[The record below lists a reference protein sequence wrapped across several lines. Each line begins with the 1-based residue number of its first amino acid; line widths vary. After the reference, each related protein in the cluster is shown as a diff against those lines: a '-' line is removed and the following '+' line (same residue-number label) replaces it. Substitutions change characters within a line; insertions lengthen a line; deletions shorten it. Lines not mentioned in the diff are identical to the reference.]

1 MTKFK
6 ITIEPDLPDGELRA
20 WLLRKI
26 FHQVGKQ
33 VRETLPWHVR
43 LGMDIYTPSN
53 RIPKGSLDEK
63 IFATTIE
70 SQEYRAILRV
80 DEEAILWKDN
90 IPLYFKVM

>member
-1 MTKFK
+1 
-6 ITIEPDLPDGELRA
+6 
-20 WLLRKI
+20 
-26 FHQVGKQ
+26 
-33 VRETLPWHVR
+33 
-43 LGMDIYTPSN
+43 MDIYTPSN